1 MTRAV
6 VISGSR
12 ATDHRPAEEYHAL
25 FTEFLAPFVAV
36 DTVVYV
42 GGAKGID
49 SLALTWLVTN
59 TGARVVIAVPGTV
72 DGQPEEAQARIAA
85 AQRQG
90 DARVEVVELGHAEFP
105 SAPAYHSRNRW
116 MVDRAGL
123 LVAFPYGDNP
133 TSGTWYT
140 ANYAAERGL
149 PRVIVPI

>member
-12 ATDHRPAEEYHAL
+12 STDHHTRQEYDAL
-25 FTEFLAPFVAV
+25 FAEFLAPFVPD

-49 SLALTWLVTN
+49 SLALAWLVDH
-59 TGARVVIAVPGTV
+59 TGARVVVAVPGTV
-72 DGQPEEAQARIAA
+72 STQPEEAQATITA
-85 AQRQG
+85 AQQQG
-90 DARVEVVELGHAEFP
+90 GTRVDVVELRHEEFP
-105 SAPAYHSRNRW
+105 SAASYHSRNRW

-123 LVAFPYGDNP
+123 LVAFPCGDNP

-140 ANYAAERGL
+140 ADYAAERGL
-149 PRVIVPI
+149 PRLIVPI